1 MQFDLV
7 YQEIGD
13 FGRLQKYIV
22 YVGSI
27 CSTYGGLLF
36 LNSVFTLAIPEYR

>member
-13 FGRLQKYIV
+13 FGRLQKYTV
-22 YVGSI
+22 YGGKI
-27 CSTYGGLLF
+27 CVTYGGLLF
-36 LNSVFTLAIPEYR
+36 LNFVFTLAIPEYR